1 MKAKQ
6 FSIALVM
13 MSLFLVA
20 QVWIAGAQDTTPR
33 SWLTSSTE
41 QTTAGQEFTVTVNVG
56 GANQIYGGSFQ
67 LLYDTQAFE
76 VVVTDS
82 KAVTPGAFFG
92 DSPSFP
98 LKNSADTTSGT
109 VDYALTL
116 TQPAQPV
123 SGDGV
128 LGTITFRALK
138 DAAVNIQLAK
148 ADLVS
153 PEFTEVDG
161 RLIAQ
166 KINQVEA
173 QIGATVLGDTAPAQV
188 ASAPVTTAIEQPAV
202 VVAPTA
208 DTATASVSVS
218 ASVAASQNADN
229 TVVSAPVSNEPA
241 VSARQVNS
249 RVLIVAG
256 LFFFAGLVLL
266 IISVGM
272 YSKMRVR
279 FSLSVDNMPE
289 HSL

>member
-6 FSIALVM
+6 FSIVTVM

-20 QVWIAGAQDTTPR
+20 QVWIAGAQDTAPR
-33 SWLTSSTE
+33 SWLASPVE
-41 QTTAGQEFTVTVNVG
+41 QATAGQEFTVTVNVG
-56 GANQIYGGSFQ
+56 GATQVYGGSFQ
-67 LLYDTQAFE
+67 LLYDTEAFE
-76 VVVTDS
+76 VVVTDN
-82 KAVTPGAFFG
+82 KAVTPGPFFG
-92 DSPSFP
+92 DAPSFP
-98 LKNSADTTSGT
+98 LKNSTDVTGGT

-138 DAAVNIQLAK
+138 DAPVSIQLTK

-153 PEFTEVDG
+153 PEFTQVDG

-173 QIGATVLGDTAPAQV
+173 QIGETVVDNSAVSPV
-188 ASAPVTTAIEQPAV
+188 VSAPVNTAIEQQAAV

-218 ASVAASQNADN
+218 VAAASQNTDN
-229 TVVSAPVSNEPA
+229 AVVSAPVSAAPA
-241 VSARQVNS
+241 VSERQTNT
-249 RVLIVAG
+249 RVLIAAG
-256 LFFFAGLVLL
+256 LFFLAGLVLL
-266 IISVGM
+266 ITSVGM

-279 FSLSVDNMPE
+279 FDLSVDNMPE

>member
-1 MKAKQ
+1 MKGKK
-6 FSIALVM
+6 FSIVIVM

-33 SWLTSSTE
+33 IWLTSPVE
-41 QTTAGQEFTVTVNVG
+41 QATAGQEIIVTVNVG
-56 GANQIYGGSFQ
+56 GANQVYGGSFQ

-82 KAVTPGAFFG
+82 KAVMPGSFFG
-92 DSPSFP
+92 DAPSFP
-98 LKNSADTTSGT
+98 LKNSADATGGT

-128 LGTITFRALK
+128 LGTVTFRALK
-138 DAAVNIQLAK
+138 DAPVSIVPAEAS
-148 ADLVS
+148 LVS

-166 KINQVEA
+166 KINQIEA
-173 QIGATVLGDTAPAQV
+173 QIAETVVGETAPVEV
-188 ASAPVTTAIEQPAV
+188 ASVPETVVEQPPAAE
-202 VVAPTA
+202 VVAPTT

-218 ASVAASQNADN
+218 AATTNQNTDN
-229 TVVSAPVSNEPA
+229 TVVSAPVSSTPA
-241 VSARQVNS
+241 MSARQVNS
-249 RVLIVAG
+249 RILIVAG

-279 FSLSVDNMPE
+279 FSLSDSLPE

>member
-1 MKAKQ
+1 MKGKQ
-6 FSIALVM
+6 YSIGLFM
-13 MSLFLVA
+13 MSLLLIA

-33 SWLTSSTE
+33 IWLTSPVE
-41 QTTAGQEFTVTVNVG
+41 QATAGQEFTVTVNVG
-56 GANQIYGGSFQ
+56 GANQVYGGSFQ
-67 LLYDTQAFE
+67 LLYDTQLFE
-76 VVVTDS
+76 VVVTDT
-82 KAVTPGAFFG
+82 KAVTPGSFFG
-92 DSPSFP
+92 DAPSFP
-98 LKNSADTTSGT
+98 LKNGADAMGGT

-128 LGTITFRALK
+128 LGTVTFRALK
-138 DAAVNIQLAK
+138 DAPVSILPAK
-148 ADLVS
+148 ASLVS

-173 QIGATVLGDTAPAQV
+173 QIAETVVGDTAAPVV
-188 ASAPVTTAIEQPAV
+188 ASAPVTTAIEEQPAV

-218 ASVAASQNADN
+218 ASANQPVDTTVA
-229 TVVSAPVSNEPA
+229 SAPVSGAPA
-241 VSARQVNS
+241 VSERQVNS

-256 LFFFAGLVLL
+256 LFFLAGLVLL
-266 IISVGM
+266 ITSVGM